1 MCTMSKQLKLVG
13 SAVWQ
18 NSLLVQVGKAVGVF
32 KYNTNL
38 VRGVVDYIKSV
49 SRILSNLLVVAV
61 FDSTPMTRFHRRLL
75 VPRYKNSQSLKLTRS
90 PMSLEKEER

>member
-1 MCTMSKQLKLVG
+1 MCIMSKQLKLGG
-13 SAVWQ
+13 SAVRQ

-38 VRGVVDYIKSV
+38 VRGVVEYIKSV

-61 FDSTPMTRFHRRLL
+61 IDSTPMTRFHRRLL